1 MGPKSQLEEEVRT
14 AQRYFGSFA
23 DDYHRAF
30 DGGGANPLHHA
41 INRLFRRKTFV
52 RRTARIEEL
61 LEEYGVAGKTVL
73 DLGCGSGEVS
83 IMAARLGATVVGLD
97 IVDDMIAIAR
107 AGAEAAGVGDR
118 TTFRV
123 ANIVDGVLPRA
134 DVTMMVGVIE
144 YYSDL
149 DRLLTK
155 ACAATDG
162 LLVIVDTR
170 GPLWRRTLRRVL
182 ARLKRF
188 YLYYRDPREVAAIVA
203 RQGFVEHRHLAGH
216 SFTLLAFTRV
226 AAPAPRA
233 ATAGTFASA

>member
-1 MGPKSQLEEEVRT
+1 MIPKTQTEDEVQT

-52 RRTARIEEL
+52 RRTERIREL

-83 IMAARLGATVVGLD
+83 IMAAGLGATVVGLD
-97 IVDDMIAIAR
+97 IVDDMIGIAR
-107 AGAEAAGVGDR
+107 AGAAAAGVDGR

-123 ANIVDGVLPRA
+123 ANIVDGALPRA

-149 DRLLTK
+149 DGILSK

-162 LLVIVDTR
+162 LLLIVDTR
-170 GPLWRRTLRRVL
+170 GPWWRRTLRRVL
-182 ARLKRF
+182 ARLKHF
-188 YLYYRDPREVAAIVA
+188 YLYYRDPREVAATVE
-203 RQGFVEHRHLAGH
+203 RQGFVQHRHLAGH
-216 SFTLLAFTRV
+216 SFTLLAFTR
-226 AAPAPRA
+226 ASTPAPRG
-233 ATAGTFASA
+233 TPAGTLASV